1 MGASLQSPRVV
12 LGLLGLLAA
21 LGSAGC
27 DGSDGYGS
35 WSCDGALEFADAN
48 LEQAVRDAVGK
59 PTGDILAD
67 DVSQLAYLEVSSR
80 QIALLDGIQCLTA
93 LTELYLGDNQISDIG
108 PLERLTSLQDLV
120 LEVNGIADIGPLEG
134 LTSLNTLSLHS
145 NEVSELAPLVANAG
159 LGEGDVVWL
168 ADNPLDMDEQ
178 AASIQALEDR
188 GVTLVF

>member
-1 MGASLQSPRVV
+1 MGASLQSPRAA
-12 LGLLGLLAA
+12 LGLLVLIVA
-21 LGSAGC
+21 LGPAGC

-35 WSCDGALEFADAN
+35 WSCDGPLQFADAN
-48 LEQAVRDAVGK
+48 LEQTVRDAVGE

-67 DVSQLAYLEVSSR
+67 DVSQLVYLEASSR

-134 LTSLNTLSLHS
+134 LTDLATLSLHS
-145 NEVSELAPLVANAG
+145 NEVSDLAPLVANAG

-168 ADNPLDMDEQ
+168 ADNPLEMGEQ
-178 AASIQALEDR
+178 AANIEALEDR